1 MADFPRYEAASGR
14 DAKKA
19 QPGVVAFMAV
29 VGELFGAS
37 NMGIY
42 NYRSVRGSSAPS
54 VHGEGRAGD
63 AGYRTIGG
71 RANPHGYRLLEALL
85 PNVRALGIQLIIW
98 DRRIWSAKAPY
109 GARYTGTVPHYDHLH
124 IEFTWAAARNLTR
137 DQVRSVLAGRSTP
150 AQRPPGAPA
159 PTKPT
164 GPTAADLLVIQ
175 QLLQEDDDM
184 IVICNGKGIAH
195 LVNNKAVGL
204 NVAQLAAVRE
214 AYRKANRPLPEL
226 TVNEQLWRWYTGL
239 A

>member
-1 MADFPRYEAASGR
+1 MADFPRYEPASGR

-42 NYRSVRGSSAPS
+42 NFRKVRGSSAPS

-63 AGYRTIGG
+63 AGFPLVNG
-71 RANPHGYRLLEALL
+71 RANPKGWRLLEALL

-98 DRRIWSAKAPY
+98 DQRIWSAKAPT

-124 IEFTWAAARNLTR
+124 IEFTWDAARSLTR
-137 DQVRSVLAGRSTP
+137 DLVRSVLAGRPTP
-150 AQRPPGAPA
+150 AAPPAQA
-159 PTKPT
+159 AKPSP
-164 GPTAADLLVIQ
+164 GPTAIDLLAIQ

-184 IVICNGKGIAH
+184 IVIRTGKGIAH
-195 LVNNKAVGL
+195 LVNNRAVGL
-204 NVAQLAAVRE
+204 NVAQLVKVRE
-214 AYRKANRPLPEL
+214 AYRKANRPLVEL
-226 TVNEQLWRWYTGL
+226 TLDTDEQWRWYTGL
-239 A
+239 G